1 MENNSVSMLF
11 NEVKFCI
18 SVNTFFTGLKEG
30 PMSEWTPKQGGA
42 SKPDHLAAMNFQ
54 DKQWII

>member
-1 MENNSVSMLF
+1 MLF
-11 NEVKFCI
+11 NKVKFCI